1 MATRTTCRARHC
13 DSCRTAAGA
22 TGHSPYPATPTRSHL
37 SAQVTCFVTCTRL
50 CIHCCHFVNFFSFS
64 PRFLPS
70 LDEQLSKWIFVC
82 CCVPVNNISAFDE
95 YFFLRL
101 FFFVCIWFF
110 GSLFSFLRYLWYVC
124 NRDLIS
130 TMYSEVVRPE
140 SILHWESGEFCQ
152 WLKLNLWRY
161 CHLPSALWV
170 LFWLVWGWIP
180 NCRTGRSRGA
190 IEVCLLFRVGFLP
203 WQKLFL
209 PGQWKKPWQKL
220 AKTGKINDTINW

>member
-70 LDEQLSKWIFVC
+70 LDKQLSKWIFVC

-95 YFFLRL
+95 YFFLCL

-161 CHLPSALWV
+161 CHFSQCTLGSV
-170 LFWLVWGWIP
+170 LIGLRL
-180 NCRTGRSRGA
+180 NSK
-190 IEVCLLFRVGFLP
+190 LSD
-203 WQKLFL
+203 WQKQRRYRSLFIIIIML
-209 PGQWKKPWQKL
+209 DLK
-220 AKTGKINDTINW
+220 